1 MAVLRNPKWE
11 AFAQA
16 MANGESAEKAYVS
29 AGFQP
34 SRPNAWRL
42 QQNKQIR
49 KRVQEIAERREVI
62 EAKATERA
70 IERLA
75 LTKET
80 LARELAALGF
90 SNMDDYTR
98 MQGDLRVLDFTRVG
112 REQMAAVSEF
122 VVDYHE
128 PRTDEQTGESDGGSR
143 SMTLLAPRPIKR
155 VRLKLYDKRAA
166 LMDIAK
172 LFGWVIHKTEDVS
185 RLEERLA
192 QMSPEQ
198 RRQDAADIYR
208 KARDRLLE
216 DQRGST
222 GEPVTIE
229 NEEPEPTEQDD
240 EPRL

>member
-128 PRTDEQTGESDGGSR
+128 PRTDEQIGESDGGSR
-143 SMTLLAPRPIKR
+143 SMTLLVPRAIKR

-166 LMDIAK
+166 LMDLARIK
-172 LFGWVIHKTEDVS
+172 GMLVDEDKESDSITINVIGGLPDRDTRDV
-185 RLEERLA
+185 
-192 QMSPEQ
+192 
-198 RRQDAADIYR
+198 
-208 KARDRLLE
+208 
-216 DQRGST
+216 
-222 GEPVTIE
+222 GE
-229 NEEPEPTEQDD
+229 
-240 EPRL
+240 